1 MVFPRPIFKDDLK
14 DAKFTLSVLK
24 SDVTGPDFGRYIGAQ
39 LGYRSVT
46 VDYVVDDDTGNLKMK
61 GLYFGGL
68 IRF

>member
-1 MVFPRPIFKDDLK
+1 
-14 DAKFTLSVLK
+14 VLK